1 MRSLLNNSDPALF
14 STFLS
19 VGINLGISKARW
31 KKTVVTKTFIT
42 GLFNINYKI
51 FNENYNEKLSL
62 SLCQFR
68 NRVKRNT
75 YFC

>member
-51 FNENYNEKLSL
+51 FNKNYNEKLSP
-62 SLCQFR
+62 SLCQFH